1 MNLLTGLLGI
11 HILFNLCAYSA
22 PATSIRIDFFLYPKI
37 KTNVVGELTIFEF
50 AIWQKMPLSGYEL
63 DYQPDEWNSP
73 IYVDKANCYCYAV
86 NGYPWHPYNKWDE
99 CVGRNGGRPTI
110 AQDPF
115 SLREALLSDFAN
127 RFGVR
132 QCSSPIIS
140 NYIKE
145 IGRFDVAPDGMYK
158 IACFYYGGEY
168 HFYRQN
174 SDGFWSHKN
183 YHDPVSN
190 LDFSGNTI
198 IDPLLSDRS
207 FYDNLLGYFAIRP
220 VLR

>member
-1 MNLLTGLLGI
+1 MNFLTGLLGI
-11 HILFNLCAYSA
+11 HILFNLCASF
-22 PATSIRIDFFLYPKI
+22 T
-37 KTNVVGELTIFEF
+37 
-50 AIWQKMPLSGYEL
+50 PLSMSKNE
-63 DYQPDEWNSP
+63 NTR
-73 IYVDKANCYCYAV
+73 
-86 NGYPWHPYNKWDE
+86 YNASVKSALA
-99 CVGRNGGRPTI
+99 R
-110 AQDPF
+110 
-115 SLREALLSDFAN
+115 SLSKDDIETN
-127 RFGVR
+127 
-132 QCSSPIIS
+132 
-140 NYIKE
+140 
-145 IGRFDVAPDGMYK
+145 APDGMYK